1 MRMSVASAADL
12 FYQGSEHLQAGDA
25 TQAEACWRAALVLDP
40 NLAEAHANLA
50 FLHDERGEW
59 AQAEVCY
66 QRALELQPDH
76 AQLHLNYG
84 TLLAGRKRLDE
95 AEAAY
100 TRAIELEPAAAG
112 GWSNLGGLYAGM
124 KRDAEAELCCRQA
137 LARDPDHAKARFN
150 LAYVLLRRGRFEEGW
165 PSLEARDWYAA
176 LQAQLNCPRWLGE
189 PLQGQSL
196 LIGPEAGYGDMI
208 QFARYAPLLKARGA
222 ARITLLCPP
231 ALKPLLLTLQD
242 VDAVLAWDEPMPT
255 EGWDCW
261 TPLLSLPLHCGTR
274 LDNIP
279 AELPY
284 LQALPERCARWQARL
299 PTGGLRVGLVWK
311 GNPRF
316 ENDADRSL
324 SGLEVLLPL
333 AEVAGVHFIS
343 LQKGEGEDQA
353 RFPPPG
359 LPLLHLGSE
368 IEDFA
373 DTAAI
378 VAGLDLVICV
388 DTAVAHLAGA
398 LGRPC
403 WVLLPHYKTDWRW
416 LEDRSD
422 TPWYP
427 GLLRLFRQGPD
438 QDWAPVVAEVRT
450 ALLSW
455 SQDAAGTHPSTP

>member
-1 MRMSVASAADL
+1 MRMSMVSAADL
-12 FYQGSEHLQAGDA
+12 FYEGSEHLQSGDTA
-25 TQAEACWRAALVLDP
+25 RAEACWRAALALDP
-40 NLAEAHANLA
+40 QMAEAHANLA

-59 AQAEVCY
+59 VQAEVCY

-84 TLLAGRKRLDE
+84 TLLASRKRLVE
-95 AEAAY
+95 AEVAY
-100 TRAIELEPAAAG
+100 TRAIELEPDAPA

-124 KRDAEAELCCRQA
+124 KRDVEAELCCRQA
-137 LARDPDHAKARFN
+137 LVRDPDHAKARFN
-150 LAYVLLRRGRFEEGW
+150 LAYVLLRLGRFEEGW

-176 LQAQLNCPRWLGE
+176 LQAQLKCPRWLGE
-189 PLQGQSL
+189 PLHGKSL

-231 ALKPLLLTLQD
+231 ALKPLLLTLQG
-242 VDAVLAWDEPMPT
+242 VDAVLAWDEAMPA

-261 TPLLSLPLHCGTR
+261 TPLLSIPLHCGTR
-274 LDNIP
+274 LDSIP

-284 LQALPERCARWQARL
+284 LQALPERRTHWRTRL
-299 PTGGLRVGLVWK
+299 PTEGLRVGLVWK

-316 ENDADRSL
+316 ENDIDRSL

-333 AEVAGVHFIS
+333 GEVVGVQFIS

-353 RFPPPG
+353 RHPPAG

-416 LEDRSD
+416 LEGRSD
-422 TPWYP
+422 SPWYP
-427 GLLRLFRQGPD
+427 GLLRLFRQGPG
-438 QDWAPVVAEVRT
+438 QDWVPVVAEVRA
-450 ALLSW
+450 ALSRW
-455 SQDAAGTHPSTP
+455 VQDAAGTASRTP

>member
-1 MRMSVASAADL
+1 MSASAPVSAANL

-25 TQAEACWRAALVLDP
+25 DRAEASWRAALLLDP
-40 NLAEAHANLA
+40 QLAEAHANLA
-50 FLHDERGEW
+50 YLHDERGEW
-59 AQAEVCY
+59 EQAEASY
-66 QRALELQPDH
+66 LRALELQPDR
-76 AQLHLNYG
+76 AQLHLNHG
-84 TLLAGRKRLDE
+84 TLLAGRRRLNE

-100 TRAIELEPAAAG
+100 TRAILLEPQAAG

-137 LARDPDHAKARFN
+137 LLHEPEHAKARFN
-150 LAYVLLRRGRFEEGW
+150 LAYVLLRLGRFEEGW
-165 PSLEARDWYAA
+165 PCLEARDWYAA
-176 LQAQLNCPRWLGE
+176 LQSRLDCPRWMGE
-189 PLQGQSL
+189 PLQGKSL

-231 ALKPLLLTLQD
+231 ALKPLLLTLQG
-242 VDAVLAWDEPMPT
+242 VDTVLAWDEPMPA

-274 LDNIP
+274 QDSIP
-279 AELPY
+279 AGIPY
-284 LQALPERCARWQARL
+284 LQAMPERCARWRARL
-299 PTGGLRVGLVWK
+299 PAGGLRVGLVWK

-324 SGLEVLLPL
+324 PGLEVLLPL
-333 AEVAGVHFIS
+333 GQVAGVQFIS

-353 RFPPPG
+353 RHPPAG

-422 TPWYP
+422 SPWYP
-427 GLLRLFRQGPD
+427 GLLRLFRQGPG
-438 QDWAPVVAEVRT
+438 QDWTSVVGEVRQ
-450 ALLSW
+450 ALADWAVS
-455 SQDAAGTHPSTP
+455 GRG